1 MNLNLLN
8 KLVQKLPEFQAMA
21 SQLAVK
27 SPSTIRLSIPETAF
41 SFMASAI
48 YANFA
53 RPVLFVTAH
62 PELARR
68 RFEQVKVWLNA
79 EVNPDFFPEVDLPGS
94 TASSDPVINSERVKI
109 LSLLS
114 QYKVGGDSD
123 SRAPFV
129 LASALSLSGK
139 CMAPDAL
146 IDGTT
151 EIRNGMKIKQS
162 VLLERIQRLGYE
174 YEEVVEI
181 PGTFGK
187 RGGIID
193 IFPAGRASPVRV
205 EFFGDEVES
214 VREYDPRT
222 QRSANVLFSL
232 TILPAREQEP
242 LLTASLL
249 DYLPDDAILIIDD
262 VGQLEAEVR
271 QVTAEMVRSI
281 AGDDGVSDP
290 GFGQAFINW
299 DGVMAAI
306 TARGHVIEF
315 STWDTD
321 QVEQG
326 GEGQLQLRP
335 APNFAQRFTAFVE
348 SLPALRSENQRVLIV
363 SQQAERIRELLS
375 ERGIDLYPVQE
386 LGALPAVSTLTLVK
400 GSLDGGWRLGSEL
413 LLLSDVELFGI
424 IKQRR
429 SSKARPVRHHRLLN
443 DITTGDFV
451 VHVEHGIGRFA
462 GVTRKTIDGV
472 EREYLALQYA
482 GADILYVP
490 VDQVD
495 RVSLYI
501 GGSDRTPSLSR
512 LGSQEWHRAQQK
524 VRESVVKIAGELI
537 ELYASRE
544 VAGGLTFSPDTLWQQ
559 ELEASFPYVETPDQL
574 DAIAAVK
581 SDMQSP
587 RPMDRLVCGDV
598 GYGKTE
604 IALRAAFKAVMDG
617 RQVAVLVPTTI
628 LAQQHMNT
636 FGERLKPFPV
646 KIAALSRFCSQKE
659 QAEII
664 HGLAD
669 GYFDIC
675 IGTHRIL
682 QKDVVFKDLGL
693 VIIDEEQR
701 FGVVHKEYFKK
712 MRQSVDVLT
721 LSATPIPRTMHM
733 ALSGIRDMSTIETP
747 PESRLPVITHVGGFN
762 GRLVREAV
770 MRELERD
777 GQVFIVHNRVHSINE
792 LALKVAE
799 LVPEARLSIA
809 HGQMDEDKL
818 EKIMADFMAGNTDV
832 LLTTTIIESG
842 LDMPNVNTLIVDRAD
857 RLGLTQLYQLRGRV
871 GRGANTAYAY
881 FLFDSDKEM
890 TDHARERLKTIAQA
904 TELGSGFAVAMKDLE
919 IRGAG
924 NLLGVEQ
931 SGNIAAVGFNY
942 YCQLLAEAVEAIK
955 AKTSGAVLTT
965 IAGEPGVSIDLK
977 IPAFIPEYYIEN
989 TRTRFNIYQRLA
1001 RINHVDEIN
1010 DIALE
1015 LIDRFGE
1022 TPEEVANLLYAAE
1035 LRKLAQQAGA
1045 ESIFREKGIVTISVR
1060 TTGGI
1065 TAGLLTKSRQKA
1077 VRIGDK
1083 QIKLDIQYAGNG
1095 WKTMLKELI
1104 SDLAVHR
1111 HSCEIGIS
1119 AQSSTPASTR

>member
-1 MNLNLLN
+1 MNLYLLN
-8 KLVQKLPEFQAMA
+8 PLIQKLPEFATLA
-21 SQLAVK
+21 SQLVEK
-27 SPSTIRLSIPETAF
+27 SAANIKLSLPETAF
-41 SFMASAI
+41 SFMAAAI
-48 YANFA
+48 YANFT

-68 RFEQVKVWLNA
+68 RFEQVKLWLRPDAN
-79 EVNPDFFPEVDLPGS
+79 VNFFPETGLTGS
-94 TASSDPVINSERVKI
+94 TTSADPVVNSERVKI

-114 QYKVGGDSD
+114 QYKSAGNADKQ
-123 SRAPFV
+123 APFV
-129 LASALSLSGK
+129 LTSALSLSGK
-139 CMAPDAL
+139 CIAEDVFL
-146 IDGTT
+146 DSTI
-151 EIRNGMKIKQS
+151 EIRNGMKIKPAA
-162 VLLERIQRLGYE
+162 LLEKIQKLGYE

-181 PGTFGK
+181 PGTFGR

-193 IFPAGRASPVRV
+193 IFPGGCELPVRV
-205 EFFGDEVES
+205 EFFGDEIES

-222 QRSANVLFSL
+222 QRSDKILFSL
-232 TILPAREQEP
+232 TILPAREQAP
-242 LLTASLL
+242 LLAASLL
-249 DYLPDDAILIIDD
+249 AYLPDEAILIIDD
-262 VGQLEAEVR
+262 IGQLEAEVTR
-271 QVTAEMVRSI
+271 VSGEMARTKSGEDNSGSGPRPEASLFTWEEVRAGI
-281 AGDDGVSDP
+281 AGRSY
-290 GFGQAFINW
+290 
-299 DGVMAAI
+299 
-306 TARGHVIEF
+306 VIEL

-321 QVEQG
+321 QAGQMAKR
-326 GEGQLQLRP
+326 QLQLRP
-335 APNFAQRFTAFVE
+335 APNFAQRFPGFMQ
-348 SLPALRSENQRVLIV
+348 SLPELRSENKRILIV
-363 SQQAERIRELLS
+363 SQQAERIKELFL
-375 ERGIDLYPVQE
+375 EHGIEVYPATE
-386 LGALPAVSTLTLVK
+386 LAALPGEGSLTLMK
-400 GSLDGGWRLGSEL
+400 GSLDGGWRLSGEL

-429 SSKARPVRHHRLLN
+429 ATKARPVRHHRLLN
-443 DITTGDFV
+443 DISVGDLV

-462 GVTRKTIDGV
+462 GVTRKIIDGI
-472 EREYLALQYA
+472 EREYLVLQYA
-482 GADILYVP
+482 GVDTLYVP

-501 GGSDRTPSLSR
+501 GGSERVPSLSR

-524 VRESVVKIAGELI
+524 VKESVAKIAGELV

-544 VAGGLTFSPDTLWQQ
+544 AGSGLAFSPDTLWQQ
-559 ELEASFPYVETPDQL
+559 ELEASFPYVETADQL

-636 FGERLKPFPV
+636 FSERLRAFPV
-646 KIAALSRFCSQKE
+646 KIAALSRFCSPKE
-659 QAEII
+659 QTDII
-664 HGLAD
+664 HKLAD

-675 IGTHRIL
+675 IGTHRML

-701 FGVVHKEYFKK
+701 FGVAHKEYFKK
-712 MRQSVDVLT
+712 MRQAVDVLT

-747 PESRLPVITHVGGFN
+747 PESRLPVVTYVGGFN
-762 GRLVREAV
+762 SRLVRQAV
-770 MRELERD
+770 LRELERD

-792 LALKVAE
+792 LAFKLAE
-799 LVPEARLSIA
+799 LVPEARISIA

-818 EKIMADFMAGNTDV
+818 EKIMADFVAGNTDV

-842 LDMPNVNTLIVDRAD
+842 LDMPNVNTLIVDGAD

-881 FLFDSDKEM
+881 FLFDLEKNM
-890 TDHARERLKTIAQA
+890 TDPARERLKTIEQA
-904 TELGSGFAVAMKDLE
+904 TELGSGFAIAMKDLE

-942 YCQLLAEAVEAIK
+942 YCRLLAEAVEAIK
-955 AKTSGAVLTT
+955 AKRDGYEVKIKIEEPAVS
-965 IAGEPGVSIDLK
+965 VDLK
-977 IPAFIPEYYIEN
+977 IPALIPEYYIEN
-989 TRTRFNIYQRLA
+989 TRARFNIYQRLA
-1001 RINHVDEIN
+1001 KINEPDEVN

-1022 TPEEVANLLYAAE
+1022 TPEEVTNLLYVVE
-1035 LRKLAQQAGA
+1035 LRKQAHKAGA
-1045 ESIFREKGIVTISVR
+1045 ESIFREDETVTISLCN
-1060 TTGGI
+1060 TDEI
-1065 TAGLLTKSRQKA
+1065 SIKLLAAARHKA
-1077 VRIGDK
+1077 VRIGNK
-1083 QIKLDIQYAGNG
+1083 QIKLDIQSAGDG
-1095 WKTMLKELI
+1095 WKMILKELI
-1104 SDLAVHR
+1104 NELAVMR
-1111 HSCEIGIS
+1111 QRC
-1119 AQSSTPASTR
+1119 

>member
-1 MNLNLLN
+1 MNLYLLN
-8 KLVQKLPEFQAMA
+8 ALIQKLPEFVTLA
-21 SQLAVK
+21 SQLAEK
-27 SPSTIRLSIPETAF
+27 PAAGIKLRLPETSF
-41 SFMASAI
+41 SFMAAAI
-48 YANFA
+48 YANFNK
-53 RPVLFVTAH
+53 PVLFVTAH

-68 RFEQVKVWLNA
+68 RFEQVKLWLRSD
-79 EVNPDFFPEVDLPGS
+79 VNVDFFPEIDMPGS
-94 TASSDPVINSERVKI
+94 TASADPVVNSERVKI

-114 QYKVGGDSD
+114 RYKAGRNADKQV
-123 SRAPFV
+123 PFI
-129 LASALSLSGK
+129 LTSALSLSGK
-139 CMAPDAL
+139 CISEDVFLAS
-146 IDGTT
+146 TT
-151 EIRNGMKIKQS
+151 EIKNGMKIKQS
-162 VLLERIQRLGYE
+162 ALLEKIQKLGYQ

-193 IFPAGRASPVRV
+193 IFPGGRELPVRV
-205 EFFGDEVES
+205 EFFGDEIES

-222 QRSANVLFSL
+222 QRSDKMLFSL
-232 TILPAREQEP
+232 TILPAREQAP
-242 LLTASLL
+242 TLKASLL
-249 DYLPDDAILIIDD
+249 DYVPDDAILIIDD
-262 VGQLEAEVR
+262 IGQLEVEVTR
-271 QVTAEMVRSI
+271 FTGEINRSKSGEDNSDSDSNLEASFFTWEEVQADI
-281 AGDDGVSDP
+281 AG
-290 GFGQAFINW
+290 
-299 DGVMAAI
+299 
-306 TARGHVIEF
+306 RGYVIEF
-315 STWDTD
+315 SSWDTD
-321 QVEQG
+321 QAGQSASR
-326 GEGQLQLRP
+326 QLQLRP
-335 APNFAQRFTAFVE
+335 APNFVQRFPAFME
-348 SLPALRSENQRVLIV
+348 SLPELRRENKRILIV
-363 SQQAERIRELLS
+363 SQQAERIKELLL
-375 ERGIDLYPVQE
+375 EHGVDVYPTA
-386 LGALPAVSTLTLVK
+386 ALTVLPGEGSLTLMK
-400 GSLDGGWRLGSEL
+400 GSMDGGWRLSVEML
-413 LLLSDVELFGI
+413 LLTDVELFGI

-429 SSKARPVRHHRLLN
+429 ATKARPVRHHRLLN
-443 DITTGDFV
+443 DISVGDLV

-462 GVTRKTIDGV
+462 GVSRKIIDGV
-472 EREYLALQYA
+472 EREYLVLQYA

-501 GGSDRTPSLSR
+501 GGSERTPSLSR
-512 LGSQEWHRAQQK
+512 LGSHEWHRAQQK
-524 VRESVVKIAGELI
+524 VKESVAKIAGELV

-544 VAGGLTFSPDTLWQQ
+544 VGSGLMFSPDTLWQQ
-559 ELEASFPYVETPDQL
+559 ELEASFPYIETADQL

-636 FGERLKPFPV
+636 FSERLRPFPV
-646 KIAALSRFCSQKE
+646 KIATLSRFCSQKE
-659 QAEII
+659 QTDII
-664 HGLAD
+664 HKLAD

-675 IGTHRIL
+675 IGTHRML

-712 MRQSVDVLT
+712 MRQAVDVLT

-747 PESRLPVITHVGGFN
+747 PENRLPVVTHVGGFN
-762 GRLVREAV
+762 SRLVREAV
-770 MRELERD
+770 LRELERD

-792 LALKVAE
+792 LAFKLTE
-799 LVPEARLSIA
+799 LVPEARISIA

-818 EKIMADFMAGNTDV
+818 ENIMADFVAGNTDV

-842 LDMPNVNTLIVDRAD
+842 LDMPNVNTLIVDGAD
-857 RLGLTQLYQLRGRV
+857 RLGLTQLYQLRGRI

-881 FLFDSDKEM
+881 FLFDLEKNM
-890 TDHARERLKTIAQA
+890 TDQARERLKTIAQA
-904 TELGSGFAVAMKDLE
+904 TELGSGFAIAMKDLE

-942 YCQLLAEAVEAIK
+942 YCQLLAEAIEVIK
-955 AKTSGAVLTT
+955 AQRN
-965 IAGEPGVSIDLK
+965 GEVIKRKIEEPTVSVDLK

-989 TRTRFNIYQRLA
+989 TRARFNIYQRLA
-1001 RINHVDEIN
+1001 KINGLNEVN

-1022 TPEEVANLLYAAE
+1022 TPEEVANLLYVVE
-1035 LRKLAQQAGA
+1035 LRKLAQKAGA
-1045 ESIFREKGIVTISVR
+1045 ESIFRDDETVTISLNN
-1060 TTGGI
+1060 TNEISIKLSTS
-1065 TAGLLTKSRQKA
+1065 ALQKA
-1077 VRIGDK
+1077 VRIGNK
-1083 QIKLDIQYAGNG
+1083 QIKLDLQYAGDG
-1095 WKTMLKELI
+1095 WKMILKELI
-1104 SDLAVHR
+1104 NELAVIR
-1111 HSCEIGIS
+1111 HPC
-1119 AQSSTPASTR
+1119 